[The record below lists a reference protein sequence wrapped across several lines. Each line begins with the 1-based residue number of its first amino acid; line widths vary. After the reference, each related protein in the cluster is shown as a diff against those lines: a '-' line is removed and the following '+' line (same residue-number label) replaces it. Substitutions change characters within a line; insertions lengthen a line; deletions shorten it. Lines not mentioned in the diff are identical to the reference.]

1 MLRMEFYELPECIKM
16 RMEGRL
22 VRDYAEHA
30 RSLVRHSKPSALVV
44 DLSEVSF
51 VDQVGEEVLLWFK
64 EIGVGFTADS
74 VYSRHVCER
83 LHLPITGDSITDPER
98 RRNEIRRRSQES
110 GGTEEQPRVQTRR
123 EVQS

>member
-1 MLRMEFYELPECIKM
+1 MEFYELPECTKM
-16 RMEGRL
+16 RIEGRL

-30 RSLVRHSKPSALVV
+30 RSLVGHTKTSNLVV

-83 LHLPITGDSITDPER
+83 LQLPILSRAIADPQR
-98 RRNEIRRRSQES
+98 RKNQVRRRSQEAS
-110 GGTEEQPRVQTRR
+110 GAAEQLRGQMQN